1 LLIGR
6 YTLDELKNEQ
16 EWGEFIDRS
25 AAPEVLGM
33 KIRID
38 MENDFSVCVGCRM
51 AENMMNSAHK
61 SSNKEYRAGYD
72 AVKWDKKRKPSA
84 DGRKP

>member
-1 LLIGR
+1 MGALFDHIYDLREHLYEISGREPNYLLIGR

-38 MENDFSVCVGCRM
+38 MENDFSVCVGC
-51 AENMMNSAHK
+51 S
-61 SSNKEYRAGYD
+61 
-72 AVKWDKKRKPSA
+72 
-84 DGRKP
+84 DG

>member
-1 LLIGR
+1 
-6 YTLDELKNEQ
+6 
-16 EWGEFIDRS
+16 
-25 AAPEVLGM
+25 
-33 KIRID
+33 
-38 MENDFSVCVGCRM
+38 M

-72 AVKWDKKRKPSA
+72 AVKWDKPGKFVSLKDYFATPKGQVVLGNTLQKGIQSVDFGCKIFNSA

>member
-1 LLIGR
+1 
-6 YTLDELKNEQ
+6 
-16 EWGEFIDRS
+16 
-25 AAPEVLGM
+25 M
-33 KIRID
+33 
-38 MENDFSVCVGCRM
+38 M

-72 AVKWDKKRKPSA
+72 AVKWDKEAEWVSFEDFMATATGQAVFKTAVKKGIPLIDFGIKMYNSA